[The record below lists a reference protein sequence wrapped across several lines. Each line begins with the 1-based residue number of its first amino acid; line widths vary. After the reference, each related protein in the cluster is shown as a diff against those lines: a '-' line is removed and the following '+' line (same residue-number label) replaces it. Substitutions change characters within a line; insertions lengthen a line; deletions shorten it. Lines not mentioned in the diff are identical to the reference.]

1 MLKLHNHF
9 AVNNSGHLA
18 MDGYDLLELADAYST
33 PVFVI
38 SESRMRE
45 KYRQLRGA
53 FKNCYE
59 KIFMTYAVKA
69 NLISAVVRVFAQE
82 GSGADVLPGGEL
94 DIALSAG
101 ISHDKLILEGNNK
114 SESEIK
120 SGLEAEVGL
129 IVVDSMSELMRIDR
143 VAARLGKKPGILIRV
158 NPVMDVPTQPN
169 IATAVRD
176 SKFGIAIPG
185 GAALMAFETALKMKN
200 LDVAGIHVHI
210 GSGILS
216 MAPFLKSAEEILDLA
231 ALLKDKFNFIP
242 KFLDFGGGFG
252 IPYKPGDPALS
263 AETIANSY
271 FGYLKPRLKEF
282 DDPAVIFE
290 PGRYLI
296 GDSEILL
303 GRIGTIK
310 ESPVGRFAAID
321 ASTNL
326 LFPYFEDRYFEII
339 VVNKAG
345 LKPEGFTHFCGP
357 LCFSGD
363 VIRRNCKVP
372 DIEEGD
378 VVAIL
383 NVGAYCQAAAS
394 TFNAYPRPPTLLIG
408 AGGVDVIQR
417 RETLEDI
424 KNRDIMPERLQ
435 KDI

>member
-1 MLKLHNHF
+1 MLKLHHHF
-9 AVNNSGHLA
+9 NVNNSGHLTL
-18 MDGYDLLELADAYST
+18 DGRDLVEMADAYGT

-38 SESRMRE
+38 SESRIRE
-45 KYRQLRGA
+45 KYRQLYCA

-59 KIFMTYAVKA
+59 NIFMTYAIKA
-69 NLISAVVRVFAQE
+69 NLISAVVRVFAEE
-82 GSGADVLPGGEL
+82 GAGADVLPGGEL

-101 ISHDKLILEGNNK
+101 ISPEKLILEGNNK

-120 SGLEAEVGL
+120 NGLESEVGL
-129 IVVDSMSELMRIDR
+129 IVVDSMSELMKIDR

-158 NPVMDVPTQPN
+158 NPVIDVPTQPN
-169 IATAVRD
+169 IATGVRD

-185 GAALMAFETALKMKN
+185 GAAFRAFETALKMKN

-216 MAPFLKSAEEILDLA
+216 MEPFLKSAQEILDFA

-252 IPYKPGDPALS
+252 IPYKPGDPILS
-263 AETIANSY
+263 ADTIANSY

-282 DDPAVIFE
+282 DEPVIIFE

-296 GDSEILL
+296 GDCEILL

-339 VVNKAG
+339 VVNKAD
-345 LKPEGFTHFCGP
+345 LKPEGIAHFCGP

-363 VIRRNCKVP
+363 VIRRNCTVP

-383 NVGAYCQAAAS
+383 NVGAYCQAASS
-394 TFNAYPRPPTLLIG
+394 TFNAYPRPPTLLIC
-408 AGGVDVIQR
+408 AGGIDLIQR
-417 RETLEDI
+417 GETLEDI
-424 KNRDIMPERLQ
+424 KKRDVIPERLLR
-435 KDI
+435 